1 MNQPWL
7 SVIIPTYNGADYL
20 AAALDSI
27 VMQQESGI
35 ECIVVDDGSTDTTLS
50 ILDSYQDKLA
60 LQVVKRNRIGNW
72 VTNTNYG
79 LSLAKGEYVCFL
91 HQDDIWLQDR
101 LKIVKEAIAFYPQA
115 NLYLHS
121 SLFID
126 TQGKPLGIWRCP
138 LPSYPEVI
146 KADLMMERL
155 LIQNFIAIPAPVF
168 RREVALDV
176 GGLNEELWYT
186 ADWDFWLKIAAS
198 GDTIYHP
205 QPLAAFRVHPNSQT
219 IRRSSS
225 LSDFQQ
231 QMRSVFEQHLAK
243 WETNINNKLKIRK
256 VALFSTEVNTA
267 LAAMVHGEK
276 TNLWKLGG
284 EFVSLTPRGWY
295 RYWRDSRIG
304 ERVSAR
310 LKARLQTTSS

>member
-20 AAALDSI
+20 PAALDSI

-50 ILDSYQDKLA
+50 ILDSYQDKLP
-60 LQVVKRNRIGNW
+60 LQIVKRNRIGNW

-79 LSLAKGEYVCFL
+79 LSLAQGEYVCFL
-91 HQDDIWLQDR
+91 HQDDIWLKDR
-101 LKIVKEAIAFYPQA
+101 LKNIKEAIAFYPQA

-126 TQGKPLGIWRCP
+126 IQGKPLGIWRCP

-146 KADLMMERL
+146 KAELMLERL
-155 LIQNFIAIPAPVF
+155 LVQNFIAIPGPVF

-186 ADWDFWLKIAAS
+186 ADWDFWLKLAAS
-198 GDTIYHP
+198 GDTIYHS

-225 LSDFQQ
+225 LSEFQQ

-243 WETNINNKLKIRK
+243 WETSINNKLKIRK

-276 TNLWKLGG
+276 TNLWKLGR

-295 RYWRDSRIG
+295 RYWRDSRIV

>member
-20 AAALDSI
+20 AASLDSI

-50 ILDSYQDKLA
+50 ILDSYQDKLP

-79 LSLAKGEYVCFL
+79 LSFAQGEYVCFL
-91 HQDDIWLQDR
+91 HQDDIWLKDR
-101 LKIVKEAIAFYPQA
+101 LKTVKEAIAFHPQA

-146 KADLMMERL
+146 KAELMMERL

-168 RREVALDV
+168 RKEVALDV

-186 ADWDFWLKIAAS
+186 ADWDFWLKLAAS
-198 GDTIYHP
+198 GDTIYHS

-243 WETNINNKLKIRK
+243 WETSINNKLKIRK
-256 VALFSTEVNTA
+256 VALFSTKVNTA

-295 RYWRDSRIG
+295 RYWRDSRII

>member
-1 MNQPWL
+1 MNSPWL

-27 VMQQESGI
+27 VMQNESEI
-35 ECIVVDDGSTDTTLS
+35 ECIVVDDGSTDETFS
-50 ILDSYQDKLA
+50 ILDTYQEKLS
-60 LQVVKRNRIGNW
+60 LQVAKRDRIGNW

-79 LSLAKGEYVCFL
+79 LSLAQGEYVCFL
-91 HQDDIWLQDR
+91 HQDDVWLPNR
-101 LKIVKEAIAFYPQA
+101 LKSIKETIFSAPQA

-121 SLFID
+121 SLLID
-126 TQGKPLGIWRCP
+126 TQGKPLGMWRCP
-138 LPSYPEVI
+138 LPSYPMVVTS
-146 KADLMMERL
+146 DLMMERL

-168 RREVALDV
+168 RREVALNL

-186 ADWDFWLKIAAS
+186 ADWDFWLKLAAS
-198 GDTIYHP
+198 GETIYLA

-225 LSDFQQ
+225 IDEFQE
-231 QMRSVFEQHLAK
+231 QMRSVFEQHLIK
-243 WETNINNKLKIRK
+243 WETKIDNKLKIRK
-256 VALFSTEVNTA
+256 VALFSTQVNTA
-267 LAAMVHGEK
+267 LAAIIHGEK

-284 EFVSLTPRGWY
+284 DFIALTPRGWY
-295 RYWRDSRIG
+295 RYLHDSRII

-310 LKARLQTTSS
+310 LKARLQTSS

>member
-35 ECIVVDDGSTDTTLS
+35 ECIVVDDGSTDTTLE
-50 ILDSYQDKLA
+50 ILDSYQDQLP
-60 LQVVKRNRIGNW
+60 LQIIKRNRIGNW

-79 LSLAKGEYVCFL
+79 LSLAQGEYVCFL
-91 HQDDIWLQDR
+91 HQDDLWFQDR
-101 LKIVKEAIAFYPQA
+101 LKNIKEVIASYPQA

-126 TQGKPLGIWRCP
+126 TQGKPLGTWRCP
-138 LPSYPEVI
+138 LPSYPTVI
-146 KADLMMERL
+146 KAELMMERL
-155 LIQNFIAIPAPVF
+155 LVQNFIAIPAPVF
-168 RREVALDV
+168 SRKVALDV

-198 GDTIYHP
+198 GETIYYP

-219 IRRSSS
+219 VRRSSS
-225 LSDFQQ
+225 LSEFHQ
-231 QMRSVFEQHLAK
+231 QMRSVFEQHLTK
-243 WETNINNKLKIRK
+243 WETNINNKLKIRR

-276 TNLWKLGG
+276 TNLCKLGG

-295 RYWRDSRIG
+295 RYFRDSRIL
-304 ERVSAR
+304 ERVFAR

>member
-1 MNQPWL
+1 MNRPWL
-7 SVIIPTYNGADYL
+7 SIIIPTYNGANYL
-20 AAALDSI
+20 SAALDSI
-27 VMQQESGI
+27 AMQAESGI
-35 ECIVVDDGSTDTTLS
+35 ECIVVDDGSTDTTLA
-50 ILDSYQDKLA
+50 ILDSYQTRLP
-60 LQVVKRNRIGNW
+60 LQVIKRNRSGNW

-79 LSLAKGEYVCFL
+79 LSVASGDYVCFL
-91 HQDDIWLQDR
+91 HQDDLWLKDR
-101 LKIVKEAIAFYPQA
+101 LKIMREAIATYPKA

-126 TQGKPLGIWRCP
+126 TEGKPLGIWQCP
-138 LPSYPEVI
+138 LPSYPTVVSAE
-146 KADLMMERL
+146 LMMERL
-155 LIQNFIAIPAPVF
+155 LVQNFIAIPAPIF
-168 RREVALDV
+168 KREVALSV
-176 GGLNEELWYT
+176 GGLNEKLWYT
-186 ADWDFWLKIAAS
+186 ADWDFWLKLAAR

-225 LSDFQQ
+225 VDDFSRQL
-231 QMRSVFEQHLAK
+231 RSVFEQHLTK
-243 WETNINNKLKIRK
+243 WETEVNRQLKIRQ

-284 EFVSLTPRGWY
+284 DFVSLTPTGWY
-295 RYWRDSRIG
+295 RYFRDSRII

-310 LKARLQTTSS
+310 LKAKLQTSS

>member
-1 MNQPWL
+1 MNPPWL
-7 SVIIPTYNGADYL
+7 SIIIPTYNGADYL
-20 AAALDSI
+20 SAALDSI
-27 VMQQESGI
+27 VRQNESEI

-50 ILDSYQDKLA
+50 ILDSYQDKLP
-60 LQVVKRNRIGNW
+60 LQIVKRNRIGNW

-79 LSLAKGEYVCFL
+79 LSVASGEYACFL

-101 LKIVKEAIAFYPQA
+101 LKIIKNAIASYPEV

-121 SLFID
+121 ALFID
-126 TQGKPLGIWRCP
+126 NNGKPLGIWQCP
-138 LPSYPEVI
+138 LPSYPTVVRAE
-146 KADLMMERL
+146 LMMERL
-155 LIQNFIAIPAPVF
+155 LVQNFIAIPAPVF
-168 RREVALDV
+168 RREVALSI
-176 GGLNEELWYT
+176 GGLDEELWYT
-186 ADWDFWLKIAAS
+186 ADWDFWLKLAAS
-198 GDTIYHP
+198 GETIYYP

-225 LSDFQQ
+225 LDDFSG
-231 QMRSVFEQHLAK
+231 QMRSVFEQHLTT
-243 WETNINNKLKIRK
+243 WETDVNRKLKIRQ

-284 EFVSLTPRGWY
+284 DFVSLTPSGWY
-295 RYWRDSRIG
+295 RYFRDSRIV

-310 LKARLQTTSS
+310 LKAKLQTST